1 MSGDA
6 SADWRPGLVTVLSA
20 AAVAGAAYL
29 LPASVHLIGW
39 NGSSAARVAMLP
51 PAGRL
56 AWAAAI
62 SLAAAGIAIVW
73 CRRTR
78 GRLEALA
85 ATTAPLCILWLW
97 WVPYLPWVPS
107 RVPMLLLLA
116 GPLRWGAAALAAIGC
131 ARAILSATGRL
142 LAQPR
147 LTGRTVFLVSLLAM
161 LLLGWHVKRVQG
173 LGGDEP
179 HYLVISH
186 SLLADGDLQIENNHK
201 ARHYAD
207 FSPGILPPHFLRRG
221 ANGAIYSIHAPG
233 LPALLLPF
241 YAAGGHWGA
250 FVFIVLA
257 AALAA
262 RAVFDLAE
270 QLTSSTV
277 AAVTWAAVTFSI
289 PFGLQSGLI
298 FPEIPA
304 ALVMAWSAQWL
315 WARVPDRAAP
325 WVWRGAALGLLPW
338 LHTKFALLTVAV
350 AVWMLVKIR
359 WRPGLAA
366 AFLLPIAFSVAGWLL
381 FFYLIYGTPNPTVA
395 YGYARGAGLA
405 LSNVPRGL
413 LGLFL
418 DQEYG
423 LLVYSPVYALAV
435 AGAWTMVRSRDL
447 RWPAVALVATIAAFA
462 GATTQYY
469 MWWGGTSVPAR
480 FLVPILP
487 LVAPLV
493 AVAVHQLRSH
503 GARALAALA
512 VGLSIATFALVVA
525 DPGAELMYNDRDGT
539 SRLLELLQARVPLTA
554 TLPSF
559 IAPDWVA
566 QLPKLAAWIAAALA
580 AVGITML
587 ARRRQ
592 TGPMALAVLAVAAF
606 GVSGSLLATPLL
618 ASSARATALL
628 EGRLGLL
635 AAFDGSRTRAVDLE
649 TRTVLTLDR
658 LLDRTSVTARVK
670 MPEGGDPIRVAGPWS
685 FAPGRYDIWVGF
697 DGRFSGA
704 ADAIHASY
712 GRGPGVLARGSVS
725 PEGRIVLTLDLPVA
739 LSQVWIGSSDR
750 SVAGAI
756 GSVRIEPRAVVPRS
770 ERERVRD
777 VRAAHQV
784 GDEGFI
790 FYLGD
795 GTFPE
800 EDGYWVVGGRAGAVL
815 VAPGRASA
823 LEIRVQNGATAG
835 PVTINTPDRTDTLD
849 LGAGESQ
856 VLHVAVSDRRAL
868 VPIAISSREGF
879 RPSEVDPR
887 SDDVRWLGC
896 RVHIFPTDG
905 AGPPPESAR
914 LP

>member
-1 MSGDA
+1 
-6 SADWRPGLVTVLSA
+6 
-20 AAVAGAAYL
+20 
-29 LPASVHLIGW
+29 
-39 NGSSAARVAMLP
+39 MLP
-51 PAGRL
+51 PASRL
-56 AWAAAI
+56 AWAVAVA
-62 SLAAAGIAIVW
+62 LAAAGIAIVW

-78 GRLEALA
+78 GRLETLA
-85 ATTAPLCILWLW
+85 ATTAPLCILCLW

-131 ARAILSATGRL
+131 ARAIIAATGGVR
-142 LAQPR
+142 AQPR
-147 LTGRTVFLVSLLAM
+147 LTGRTVFIVSLLVL

-186 SLLADGDLQIENNHK
+186 SLLVDHDVQIENNHT

-241 YAAGGHWGA
+241 YAAGGQWGA
-250 FVFIVLA
+250 LVFMVLA

-270 QLTSSTV
+270 RLTSPTV

-289 PFGLQSGLI
+289 PFGLQSGLV

-350 AVWMLVKIR
+350 AVWMAIKIR

-366 AFLLPIAFSVAGWLL
+366 AFLLPIAGSAAGWLL
-381 FFYLIYGTPNPTVA
+381 FFYLVYGTPNPTVV
-395 YGYARGAGLA
+395 YGYAQGAGLA

-435 AGAWTMVRSRDL
+435 AGAWTMVRRRDL
-447 RWPAVALVATIAAFA
+447 RWPAVALVTTIAAFVA
-462 GATTQYY
+462 ATTQYY

-480 FLVPILP
+480 FLVPVLP

-493 AVAVHQLRSH
+493 AVAVHQIRSH
-503 GARALAALA
+503 GARALAALV

-539 SRLLELLQARVPLTA
+539 GRLLELLQARVPLTA

-566 QLPKLAAWIAAALA
+566 QLPRLAAWIAAALA

-592 TGPMALAVLAVAAF
+592 AGPMASAVLAVAAF

-618 ASSARATALL
+618 ASGARATALL

-649 TRTVLTLDR
+649 TQTALTADD
-658 LLDRTSVTARVK
+658 LLERTSVTARVK
-670 MPEGGDPIRVAGPWS
+670 MPEGGDPSRVAGPWS
-685 FAPGRYDIWVGF
+685 FAPGRYDIWVGL

-704 ADAIHASY
+704 ADAVHAIY

-756 GSVRIEPRAVVPRS
+756 GSVRIEPRAIVPRS
-770 ERERVRD
+770 ERERARD

-784 GDEGFI
+784 GEGGYI
-790 FYLGD
+790 FYVGD

-823 LEIRVQNGATAG
+823 LEIRVQNGATDG
-835 PVTINTPDRTDTLD
+835 PVQVSTPGRIETLD
-849 LGAGESQ
+849 LAGGESR
-856 VLHVAVSDRRAL
+856 VLRVPLSDRGPL
-868 VPIAISSREGF
+868 VPIVISTREGF

-887 SDDVRWLGC
+887 SGDVRWLGC
-896 RVHIFPTDG
+896 RVHIVSVGDTQSAASS
-905 AGPPPESAR
+905 AG